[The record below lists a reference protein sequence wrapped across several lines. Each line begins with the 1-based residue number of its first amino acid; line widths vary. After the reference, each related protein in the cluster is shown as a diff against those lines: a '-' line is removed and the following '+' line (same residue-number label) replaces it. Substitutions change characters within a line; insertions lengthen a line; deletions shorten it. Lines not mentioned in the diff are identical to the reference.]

1 MYKILDFA
9 SELKEIGKPCCVIHD
24 EEPIEHKLAKC
35 RVVNSEN
42 ATYSVMYRKMLET
55 LLDRHNGNVDSSRVS
70 NYDEFRMMRTVLS
83 PKDITDIQE
92 TLKADP
98 YDYTG

>member
-24 EEPIEHKLAKC
+24 EEPIEEKLAKC

-42 ATYSVMYRKMLET
+42 ATYAVMYRKMLET
-55 LLDRHNGNVDSSRVS
+55 LLDRNNGNGDS
-70 NYDEFRMMRTVLS
+70 MMQTVLS
-83 PKDITDIQE
+83 PKDITDIKE